1 MGLAPTTVFV
11 VLPFTQVMMID
22 FVLLGIAG
30 AAGVFAFG
38 AGVDAAG
45 ADGVVV
51 GLADTALSCESLIRI
66 VGWEKVKL

>member
-1 MGLAPTTVFV
+1 
-11 VLPFTQVMMID
+11 MID
-22 FVLLGIAG
+22 LDLLGIAG

-51 GLADTALSCESLIRI
+51 GVAVGVAETALSCESLIRI

>member
-1 MGLAPTTVFV
+1 
-11 VLPFTQVMMID
+11 MMID
-22 FVLLGIAG
+22 LDLLGIAG

-51 GLADTALSCESLIRI
+51 GVAVGVAETALSCESLIRI